1 MAEPRAITEREVRR
15 LAREGTKVI
24 DIRGAIV
31 TPGARS
37 AARELGLLL
46 TGPDTPT
53 SMIGMRA
60 FEPRRLKETTIALG
74 CDAKGG
80 AIKDAVATRL
90 YELKHTV
97 IDLAKGVAPPT
108 ESPDVALAVARE
120 VAGERAPFGIIIDGT
135 GISACIAANK
145 VKGIRAAL
153 CHDVTSAISAREH
166 SDANVLCLA
175 GTLIGPRQALA
186 VVETFLSKEFAAA
199 RYASRLARLL
209 EIDAER

>member
-60 FEPRRLKETTIALG
+60 FEPKRLKETTIALG
-74 CDAKGG
+74 CDATGG

-97 IDLAKGVAPPT
+97 IDLAKGVAQPT

-120 VAGERAPFGIIIDGT
+120 VAGERAPFGIIID
-135 GISACIAANK
+135 
-145 VKGIRAAL
+145 
-153 CHDVTSAISAREH
+153 
-166 SDANVLCLA
+166 
-175 GTLIGPRQALA
+175 
-186 VVETFLSKEFAAA
+186 
-199 RYASRLARLL
+199 
-209 EIDAER
+209 